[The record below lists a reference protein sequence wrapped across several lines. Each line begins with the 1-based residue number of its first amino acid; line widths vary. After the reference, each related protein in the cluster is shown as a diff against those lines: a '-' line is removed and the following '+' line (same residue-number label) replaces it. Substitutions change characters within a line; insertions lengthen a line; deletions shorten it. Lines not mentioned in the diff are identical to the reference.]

1 MHVSMHAC
9 VCATGKR
16 VRGLLLALELLKGAL
31 CAAISLWDF
40 SDWQQSPE
48 TKQFVHFL
56 ETNEQVSQ
64 SKSVTNGWRGK
75 ERESEGVG
83 MCITELC

>member
-1 MHVSMHAC
+1 M
-9 VCATGKR
+9 
-16 VRGLLLALELLKGAL
+16 LLSASGTSRIGSGAQKQSSL
-31 CAAISLWDF
+31 FISW
-40 SDWQQSPE
+40 
-48 TKQFVHFL
+48 KA
-56 ETNEQVSQ
+56 NEQVSQ